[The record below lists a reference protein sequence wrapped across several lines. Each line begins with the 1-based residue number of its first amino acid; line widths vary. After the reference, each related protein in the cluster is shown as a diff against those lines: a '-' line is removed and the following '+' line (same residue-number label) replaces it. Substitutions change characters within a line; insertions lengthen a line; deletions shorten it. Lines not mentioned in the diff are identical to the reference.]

1 MHRWIAVA
9 MPLAL
14 AACAPDREPFAP
26 QLQIRVPGD
35 VNGDA
40 VADLALGGTA
50 RTDEP
55 ASRSIEL
62 ENVGA
67 SVIWVST
74 SLPSGDGAQRL
85 EVDLAPFTA
94 IAPEQR
100 WPVTIRLT
108 SSRIQWAT
116 GAWEPTLALEA
127 RYLFS
132 GQAVDEPEVPPVN
145 ENPEPQAVVYNV
157 KVTYDIDCDIDG
169 DGVDAFVCAG
179 QDCNDDDDAIHPGAV
194 ETCNFIDD
202 DCDGARDEE
211 VTDAPSWTYD
221 ADHDGYGSGEVV
233 DACLPPAT
241 SWVTTAGDCDD
252 TTAITSPGATE
263 VCDGVDNDCDG
274 ETDERCP

>member
-1 MHRWIAVA
+1 MDRCLALSL
-9 MPLAL
+9 PLLL
-14 AACAPDREPFAP
+14 AACASDTEPFAP

-40 VADLALGGTA
+40 VADLALPSTVRDGEA
-50 RTDEP
+50 
-55 ASRSIEL
+55 ASRTIEL

-74 SLPSGDGAQRL
+74 SLPTGEGAERL
-85 EVDLAPFTA
+85 DVDLAPFTT

-108 SSRIQWAT
+108 PSRVQWAT

-145 ENPEPQAVVYNV
+145 ENPDPQAVVYNV
-157 KVTYDIDCDIDG
+157 RVTYDIDCDLDG
-169 DGVDAFVCAG
+169 DGVDAFACAG
-179 QDCNDDDDAIHPGAV
+179 QDCNDDDDAILPGAA

-202 DCDGARDEE
+202 DCDGARDEA
-211 VTDAPSWTYD
+211 VSDAPTWTYD
-221 ADHDGYGSGEVV
+221 ADHDGYGAGEEV

-241 SWVTTAGDCDD
+241 GWVATAGDCDD

-274 ETDERCP
+274 ASDEGCP